1 MAGTV
6 EPLWIVR
13 GLGAALAAGGLLWAS
28 WAWWWLKRAGP
39 RFVDDGP
46 YAFSRHPMYLGL
58 TLTLLGAA
66 PALGLPALALVGLA
80 FASTMQ
86 VLVIPHEEARLRR
99 AFGGWYSDYAADV
112 RRWF

>member
-1 MAGTV
+1 MAGAA
-6 EPLWIVR
+6 EALWR
-13 GLGAALAAGGLLWAS
+13 GAGAALAGGGLLWAAT
-28 WAWWWLKRAGP
+28 AWWWLKRAGP

-46 YAFSRHPMYLGL
+46 YALHRHPMYLGF

-66 PALGLPALALVGLA
+66 AALGAPALALVAAA
-80 FASTMQ
+80 FAALVHT
-86 VLVIPHEEARLRR
+86 LVIPREEARLRH